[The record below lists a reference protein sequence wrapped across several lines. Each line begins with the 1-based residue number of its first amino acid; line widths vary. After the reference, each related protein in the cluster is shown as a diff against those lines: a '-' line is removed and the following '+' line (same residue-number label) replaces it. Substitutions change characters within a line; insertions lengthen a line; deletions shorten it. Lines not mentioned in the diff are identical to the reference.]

1 MFVTS
6 FLGSSPTRPR
16 RHAGPW
22 ERGPGNEVDMSVE
35 DVCCAEDTEDVLKMY
50 VVLNLRNLKL
60 KCMAWKLIAAYFKG
74 FS

>member
-1 MFVTS
+1 M
-6 FLGSSPTRPR
+6 PD
-16 RHAGPW
+16 
-22 ERGPGNEVDMSVE
+22 PGNEVDISVE
-35 DVCCAEDTEDVLKMY
+35 DVCCAENTEDVLKMY